1 VSFLELSAINNMADI
16 GVFQPLFPE
25 ERVLGPLLEQ
35 AAELVSHCHR
45 LSAYAGQ
52 PLALALAPR
61 LRAMN
66 SYYTN
71 KIEGQHTR
79 PADIERALANQYDAD
94 AKQARKQRLAVAH
107 MDAEGELEARV
118 AGLSR
123 QTLYDPAFIGDIHAA
138 LYCRLPEADRVTDEG
153 DETIVPGAWRTR
165 QVAAGRHVAPPP
177 EEVEGLLAAWSAR
190 YRAVPGL
197 EQAVVGVACAHHRL
211 LWIHPFRDGNGRAAR
226 LHSHLLFY
234 AMGLTQGLWSP
245 MRGLARR
252 QEDYYARLNNAD
264 FARRHDYDGRGP
276 LSQEDLVAFAS
287 FFLETCLDQA
297 QFMAGKLDLSSLRD
311 RIADLLT
318 WLAAHSWQMGS
329 EKSVVKTDA
338 LEAVHYVAMAGP
350 VERARFMAMTGLPER
365 TARRVLA
372 SLLDWGLLTSPSTR
386 APVSFAVPLASLR
399 FLFPRLWPE
408 AEADTG

>member
-1 VSFLELSAINNMADI
+1 MADI

-35 AAELVSHCHR
+35 AAALASHCHR
-45 LSAYAGQ
+45 LSAFAGQ

-79 PADIERALANQYDAD
+79 PADIERALTNQYDAD

-118 AGLSR
+118 VGMPR
-123 QTLYDPAFIGDIHAA
+123 QTLYDPAFIGEIHAA
-138 LYCRLPEADRVTDEG
+138 LYRRLPETDRVSDEG
-153 DETIVPGAWRTR
+153 DEIIVPGAWRTR
-165 QVAAGRHVAPPP
+165 HVAAGRHVAPPP
-177 EEVEGLLAAWSAR
+177 EVVGGLLAAWSAR
-190 YRAVPGL
+190 YRALPGL

-226 LHSHLLFY
+226 LHSHLVFHAL
-234 AMGLTQGLWSP
+234 GLTQGLWSP

-297 QFMAGKLDLSSLRD
+297 QFMAGKLDLGSLRE
-311 RIADLLT
+311 RIDDLLT
-318 WLAAHSWQMGS
+318 WMGAHPWQMGS

-338 LEAVHYVAMAGP
+338 LEAVHYVALVGA
-350 VERARFMAMTGLPER
+350 VERARFMAMTGLPDR

-372 SLLDWGLLTSPSTR
+372 SLLDCGLLTSPSTR

-408 AEADTG
+408 AEADTS

>member
-1 VSFLELSAINNMADI
+1 MADI
-16 GVFQPLFPE
+16 GAFQPLFPE

-35 AAELVSHCHR
+35 AAELVVQCHR
-45 LSAYAGQ
+45 LAGIAGQ
-52 PLALALAPR
+52 PLAHSMRPR

-79 PADIERALANQYDAD
+79 PADIDRALANQYDAD
-94 AKQARKQRLAVAH
+94 VKQARKQRLAVAH
-107 MDAEGELEARV
+107 MAAEEELEART
-118 AGLSR
+118 ADLSR
-123 QTLYDPAFIGDIHAA
+123 LALYDPALVSDIHAA
-138 LYCRLPEADRVTDEG
+138 LYSRLPEADRVTDEG
-153 DETIVPGAWRTR
+153 DETIIPGAWRTR

-177 EEVEGLLAAWSAR
+177 EEVEDLLAAWAAR
-190 YRAVPGL
+190 YGALPGL

-226 LHSHLLFY
+226 LHAHLVFHAL
-234 AMGLTQGLWSP
+234 GLTQGLWSP

-264 FARRHDYDGRGP
+264 LPRRHDYDGRGA
-276 LSQEDLVAFAS
+276 LSQEDLVAFAA
-287 FFLETCLDQA
+287 FFLETCLDQT
-297 QFMAGKLDLSSLRD
+297 QFMAAKLDLAGLRD

-318 WLAAHSWQMGS
+318 WLAAHPWQMGS
-329 EKSVVKTDA
+329 EKSVIKSDA

-372 SLLDWGLLTSPSTR
+372 SLLDWGLLTSPSSR
-386 APVSFAVPLASLR
+386 APVSLAVPLASLR

-408 AEADTG
+408 AEVDVEDS

>member
-1 VSFLELSAINNMADI
+1 MADI
-16 GVFQPLFPE
+16 SVFQPLFPE

-35 AAELVSHCHR
+35 ASELVTLCHR
-45 LSAYAGQ
+45 LAGHASQ
-52 PLALALAPR
+52 PLARSMAPR

-107 MDAEGELEARV
+107 MAAEAELEAR
-118 AGLSR
+118 ATGLSR
-123 QTLYDPAFIGDIHAA
+123 TALYDPPLVSDIHGA
-138 LYCRLPEADRVTDEG
+138 LYSRMPEAERLTDEG
-153 DETIVPGAWRTR
+153 DETITPGAWRSR
-165 QVAAGRHVAPPP
+165 QVAAGQHVAPPP
-177 EEVEGLLAAWSAR
+177 EEVPGLLKAWSAR
-190 YRAVPGL
+190 YGMLPGL
-197 EQAVVGVACAHHRL
+197 EQAVVGVACSHHRL

-226 LHSHLLFY
+226 LHSHLVLH
-234 AMGLTQGLWSP
+234 ALGLTQGLWSP
-245 MRGLARR
+245 MRGLARH
-252 QEDYYARLNNAD
+252 QQDYYARLNNAD
-264 FARRHDYDGRGP
+264 LPRRHDYDGRGP

-287 FFLETCLDQA
+287 FFLETCLDQT
-297 QFMAGKLDLSSLRD
+297 QFMSSKLDLAGLST

-318 WLAAHSWQMGS
+318 WLAAHPWQMGS
-329 EKSVVKTDA
+329 EKSVIKLDA
-338 LEAVHYVAMAGP
+338 LEAVHYVAMVGP
-350 VERARFMAMTGLPER
+350 VERGRFMAMTGLPER

-372 SLLDWGLLTSPSTR
+372 SLLDWKLLTSPTPR

-408 AEADTG
+408 AEMDTE

>member
-1 VSFLELSAINNMADI
+1 MADI

-35 AAELVSHCHR
+35 AAELASHCHR
-45 LSAYAGQ
+45 LSAYAGR

-71 KIEGQHTR
+71 KIEGQHAR
-79 PADIERALANQYDAD
+79 PEDIERALANQYDAD

-107 MDAEGELEARV
+107 MDAEEELEAQV
-118 AGLSR
+118 AGLPR

-138 LYCRLPEADRVTDEG
+138 LYSRLPEADRVTDEG

-190 YRAVPGL
+190 YRVLPGL

-226 LHSHLLFY
+226 LHSHLVFY
-234 AMGLTQGLWSP
+234 ALGLTQGLWSP

-287 FFLETCLDQA
+287 FFLEICLDQS
-297 QFMAGKLDLSSLRD
+297 QFMAGKLDLGSLRD

-318 WLAAHSWQMGS
+318 WLGAHPWQMGS
-329 EKSVVKTDA
+329 EKSAVKTDA

-372 SLLDWGLLTSPSTR
+372 SLLDWGMLNSPSTR

-408 AEADTG
+408 AEADTS